1 MLVRLGPMTGE
12 RGPRPGSGPH
22 VVVVE
27 VSGALDMDTCPALQ
41 ERLGRALSLHHPPLL
56 ALGLGGVTCADSY
69 GLTVLLAAD
78 RHARDRGG
86 RMVAYAAGLTLRKT
100 LRERGVDRVLDVRPA
115 LADALRELRAA
126 R

>member
-1 MLVRLGPMTGE
+1 MVVRLGRMTGE

-27 VSGALDMDTCPALQ
+27 VTGVLDMDACPALQ
-41 ERLGRALSLHHPPLL
+41 AKLSRALSLHHPPLL
-56 ALGLGGVTCADSY
+56 ALGLGGATCADSY

-78 RHARDRGG
+78 RHARERGG
-86 RMVAYAAGLTLRKT
+86 RMVAYGAGLTLRKT
-100 LRERGVDRVLDVRPA
+100 LRERGVDRVIDVRPS
-115 LADALRELRAA
+115 LADALRELRAV